1 MFDVRTPEP
10 IPSRLEGLTR
20 WLPRIAIA
28 LVFMTVGWSKFS
40 DPMWVRL
47 FGRIGFGQWFRYFT
61 GAMQIAGGVLVL
73 VPRLSLVGIAMLACT
88 MAGAVITWIAF
99 GLALNAPIPGALL
112 IALIAVGWNDY
123 QRSRR

>member
-1 MFDVRTPEP
+1 MFDVRAPEP
-10 IPSRLEGLTR
+10 IPSRVEGLTR

-28 LVFMTVGWSKFS
+28 LVFITVGSSKFT

-61 GAMQIAGGVLVL
+61 GVLQIVGGVLVL
-73 VPRLSLVGIAMLACT
+73 VPKLSLLGIAMLACT

-112 IALIAVGWNDY
+112 IALIAVGWNEY
-123 QRSRR
+123 HRSRG